1 MFALTN
7 HVARIIM
14 KETTKGIMNILIAID
29 SSEGSEAVLSEIA
42 ERPWPEGTKARV
54 LSVVGSPV
62 AYSGV
67 PYVEPLVIAETKAAR
82 ALVKSAVEQLASH
95 GVEAYWAITEGNPR
109 VAIVDYARQEGPD
122 FVFIGSHGHSGLSRF
137 FLGSVAKA
145 VLRHAPCSVG
155 ILRPVTGDRLA
166 KGGMKI
172 MLATDGSKYSE
183 AAVRSVAERPWP
195 ELTEFKLISVI
206 SPPEL
211 FIDRLY
217 SMAEMVGPAEEI
229 KQVWAQEALNTA
241 GEILSSAGLTS
252 TGDALNG
259 DAKARIIDEA
269 KRWEADLVV
278 VGAQGRGGIDR
289 FFQGSVSEA
298 VAIHAHCSV
307 EVIRDPAHF
316 PRS

>member
-1 MFALTN
+1 
-7 HVARIIM
+7 M
-14 KETTKGIMNILIAID
+14 KILIAID
-29 SSEGSEAVLSEIA
+29 SSEASEAVLSEIA

-67 PYVEPLVIAETKAAR
+67 PYVGPLVIAETEAAR
-82 ALVKSAVEQLASH
+82 TLVKSAVEQLESH
-95 GVEAYWAITEGNPR
+95 GIEAYWVVTEGNPR
-109 VAIVDYARQEGPD
+109 AAIVDYARQEEPD
-122 FVFIGSHGHSGLSRF
+122 FVFIGSHGHSGLSQF

-155 ILRPVTGDRLA
+155 ILRPFTGDRLA

-195 ELTEFKLISVI
+195 ELTEFKLSSVI

-211 FIDRLY
+211 IIDRLY
-217 SMAEMVGPAEEI
+217 GMAEMVGPAEEI

-252 TGDALNG
+252 TGVALTG

-269 KRWEADLVV
+269 RKWDADLVV

-289 FFQGSVSEA
+289 FFQGSVSDA
-298 VAIHAHCSV
+298 VAIHASCSV